1 MDGNPFPGICYRE
14 LSLKNH
20 CVGGRDR
27 KLNFIIFVVWS
38 ALIAGLW
45 MVAWSTKFCLGLNKI
60 ACFVVLILFK
70 DEAHWMDNTGRVQDF
85 IFLFLM
91 LIKGTFA

>member
-1 MDGNPFPGICYRE
+1 MEISFPRSVIENYLLRTTAWTE
-14 LSLKNH
+14 
-20 CVGGRDR
+20 RDR

-60 ACFVVLILFK
+60 ASFVVLILFK
-70 DEAHWMDNTGRVQDF
+70 DGAHWMHNTGQVQDF